1 MPDAASAAATPAG
14 PSPAA
19 GPGREPVMGV
29 TGYDRASAAVIAVV
43 LALVVAVAYLFV
55 EWLSQHEFE
64 ADTLPPLETVVI
76 GGGDPDGNPD
86 DSPLLESLAEQ
97 VPDPSLEELRED
109 ETTVEELLETVVDVS
124 DRAADPAPN
133 ATAGEAGGTP
143 GSAAGNGGRP
153 LGFGPGDGGV
163 SAEQRWFVS
172 FADRGSLEEYGRQ
185 LDHFGIE
192 LGVLD
197 VQSGSLTLVRD
208 FSKPQPTVTR
218 KTSGA
223 DDGRLYFL
231 WQAGGRKA
239 ADEKLL
245 AKAGVDAVD
254 KPVLHFYPQKTE
266 QRLLRL
272 EKDHANR
279 DFADIRRTYF
289 EVVNQGRGY
298 DFSVTQQSYL
308 R

>member
-1 MPDAASAAATPAG
+1 MADAALPADRH
-14 PSPAA
+14 A
-19 GPGREPVMGV
+19 REPEMGV
-29 TGYDRASAAVIAVV
+29 TGYDRASAGVIAIV
-43 LALVVAVAYLFV
+43 LALIVIVAFLFV
-55 EWLSQHEFE
+55 QWLSQHEFE
-64 ADTLPPLETVVI
+64 ANTLPPLETVVI

-124 DRAADPAPN
+124 DRAANPAPSA
-133 ATAGEAGGTP
+133 ATGEAGGTP
-143 GSAAGNGGRP
+143 GSAAGTGGRP

-163 SAEQRWFVS
+163 AAEQRWFVS
-172 FADRGSLEEYGRQ
+172 FADRGSLDEYAKQ
-185 LDHFGIE
+185 LDFFGIE

-197 VQSGSLTLVRD
+197 VGDGSLTFVRD
-208 FSKPQPTVTR
+208 FSAAAPTVTR

-231 WQAGGRKA
+231 WQGGGRKA

-245 AKAGVDAVD
+245 GKAGVAAAE
-254 KPVLHFYPQKTE
+254 KPVLHFYPQQTE

-272 EKDHANR
+272 EKGYADR
-279 DFADIRRTYF
+279 EFQDIRRTYF
-289 EVVNQGRGY
+289 EVVDAGNGY
-298 DFSVTQQSYL
+298 DFKVTQQSYL

>member
-1 MPDAASAAATPAG
+1 MADAALAPAN
-14 PSPAA
+14 SPPAE
-19 GPGREPVMGV
+19 PRHEPVIGV
-29 TGYDRASAAVIAVV
+29 TGYDRASAAVIAIV
-43 LALVVAVAYLFV
+43 LALIVTVAYLFV
-55 EWLSQHEFE
+55 RWLSQHEFE
-64 ADTLPPLETVVI
+64 ANTLPPLETVVV

-86 DSPLLESLAEQ
+86 DSPLLESLAEE

-124 DRAADPAPN
+124 DIAANPAPSA
-133 ATAGEAGGTP
+133 ATGEAGGTP
-143 GSAAGNGGRP
+143 GSAAGTGGRP
-153 LGFGPGDGGV
+153 LGFGPGTGGV

-172 FADRGSLEEYGRQ
+172 FADRGSLEEYAKQ
-185 LDHFGIE
+185 LDFFGIE

-197 VQSGSLTLVRD
+197 VGDGSLTLVRD
-208 FSKPQPTVTR
+208 FSAASPTVTR

-231 WQAGGRKA
+231 WQGGGRKA

-245 AKAGVDAVD
+245 AKANVPAAA

-272 EKDHANR
+272 EKSYADR
-279 DFADIRRTYF
+279 DFQDIRRTYF
-289 EVVNQGRGY
+289 EVEKAGGGY
-298 DFSVTQQSYL
+298 DFKVTQQSYL

>member
-1 MPDAASAAATPAG
+1 MPDAALPPADA
-14 PSPAA
+14 PRH
-19 GPGREPVMGV
+19 REPVIGV

-43 LALVVAVAYLFV
+43 LALVAAVAYLFV
-55 EWLSQHEFE
+55 QWLSQHEFE
-64 ADTLPPLETVVI
+64 ANTLPPLEMVVL

-124 DRAADPAPN
+124 DIAANPAPSQ
-133 ATAGEAGGTP
+133 ATGEAGGTP
-143 GSAAGNGGRP
+143 GSAAGTGGRP

-185 LDHFGIE
+185 LDFFGIE

-197 VQSGSLTLVRD
+197 VGDGSLTLVRN
-208 FSKPQPTVTR
+208 FSAGSPTVTR

-231 WQAGGRKA
+231 WQGGGRKA

-245 AKAGVDAVD
+245 AKANVAAAE
-254 KPVLHFYPQKTE
+254 KPVLHFYPQQTE

-272 EKDHANR
+272 EKGYADR
-279 DFADIRRTYF
+279 EFQDIRRTYF
-289 EVVNQGRGY
+289 EVVKQGGGY
-298 DFSVTQQSYL
+298 DFKVTQQSYL

>member
-1 MPDAASAAATPAG
+1 MSTPA
-14 PSPAA
+14 PTADAPAA
-19 GPGREPVMGV
+19 PARGPVMGV
-29 TGYDRASAAVIAVV
+29 TGYDRASAFVIAVV
-43 LALVVAVAYLFV
+43 LALIVAVAYLFV
-55 EWLSQHEFE
+55 QWLSQHEFE
-64 ADTLPPLETVVI
+64 ASTLPPLETVVI

-86 DSPLLESLAEQ
+86 DAPLLESLAEQ

-124 DRAADPAPN
+124 DRAANPAPSA
-133 ATAGEAGGTP
+133 ATGEAGGTP
-143 GSAAGNGGRP
+143 GSAAGTGGRP

-163 SAEQRWFVS
+163 SADQRWFIS
-172 FADRGSLEEYGRQ
+172 FADRGSLDEYGKQ

-197 VQSGSLTLVRD
+197 VTDGSLTLVKNL
-208 FSKPQPTVTR
+208 SAASPQITR

-231 WQAGGRKA
+231 WQGGGRKE
-239 ADEKLL
+239 ADGKLL
-245 AKAGVDAVD
+245 AKAGVQAAD
-254 KPVLHFYPQKTE
+254 KPVLHFYPEATE

-272 EKDHANR
+272 ERDHANR
-279 DFADIRRTYF
+279 EFRDIRRTYF
-289 EVVNQGRGY
+289 EVEKKGGGY
-298 DFSVTQQSYL
+298 DFRVTQQSYL

>member
-1 MPDAASAAATPAG
+1 MAEAAAAD
-14 PSPAA
+14 PAA
-19 GPGREPVMGV
+19 RPAEPVLGV

-43 LALVVAVAYLFV
+43 LALIVTVAYLFFQ
-55 EWLSQHEFE
+55 WLAQHEFE
-64 ADTLPPLETVVI
+64 ANTLPPLETVVV

-124 DRAADPAPN
+124 DRAANPAPA
-133 ATAGEAGGTP
+133 ATTGDAGGTP
-143 GSAAGNGGRP
+143 GSAAGTGGRP
-153 LGFGPGDGGV
+153 LGFGPGTGGV
-163 SAEQRWFVS
+163 AAEQRWFLS
-172 FADRGSLEEYGRQ
+172 FADRGSLEKYAAQ
-185 LDHFGIE
+185 LDFFGIE

-197 VQSGSLTLVRD
+197 VQDGSLTLVKNLAAA
-208 FSKPQPTVTR
+208 SPAVTR

-231 WQAGGRKA
+231 WQGGGRRA

-245 AKAGVDAVD
+245 VKAGVDAAE
-254 KPVLHFYPQKTE
+254 KPILHFYPQQTE

-272 EKDHANR
+272 EKAYADR
-279 DFADIRRTYF
+279 EFQDIRRTYF
-289 EVVNQGRGY
+289 EVVDAGSGY
-298 DFSVTQQSYL
+298 DFEVTQQSYL